1 MNNPP
6 QGTKPPQPSQ
16 PQHVDQTPWPDYQG
30 GQAKPAPPSGTVN
43 VPMPMVPP
51 NVTYIILGVTVA
63 VYLLQL
69 ITKYLLGYDLLIELG
84 AKANE
89 YIRAGQLWRFFTPM
103 LLHGSILHIGFN
115 MYALY
120 AFGISLE
127 RRYGHGRFL
136 LLYILSG
143 FAGTVFSFLFSSA
156 YSIGASGAIFGL
168 IGAEGIFL
176 VQNRKLFGAQVGK
189 AINNVIFVVAI
200 NLFLGLSPGIDNWG
214 HVGGLM
220 GGLIF
225 AWFAGPH
232 WKVEGIFPNL
242 HIVDQREPRDVI
254 VAVAL
259 IMIIFCTLAAIGMWF
274 PFVK

>member
-1 MNNPP
+1 MNMSQSTEENYAP
-6 QGTKPPQPSQ
+6 QPPQP
-16 PQHVDQTPWPDYQG
+16 
-30 GQAKPAPPSGTVN
+30 QAVPVKLPASSPR
-43 VPMPMVPP
+43 
-51 NVTYIILGVTVA
+51 VTYTIIGITVV
-63 VYLLQL
+63 VYLLQML
-69 ITKYLLGYDLLIELG
+69 SQFIYGYDFVVGLG
-84 AKANE
+84 VKANDA
-89 YIRAGQLWRFFTPM
+89 IRAGQLWRFFTPM

-120 AFGISLE
+120 IFGIGLE

-143 FAGTVFSFLFSSA
+143 FAGSVFSFLFSSA

-176 VQNRKLFGAQVGK
+176 LKNRKLFGAEAK
-189 AINNVIFVVAI
+189 RALNNVIFIAAI
-200 NLFLGLSPGIDNWG
+200 NLLFGLQPGIDNWG

-232 WKVEGIFPNL
+232 WEVQGITPNL
-242 HIVDQREPRDVI
+242 QVVDLREPREI
-254 VAVAL
+254 VVGASLVT
-259 IMIIFCTLAAIGMWF
+259 IIFCTLAAIGIWF
-274 PFVK
+274 PIVK

>member
-1 MNNPP
+1 MNSSPEEHRTPP
-6 QGTKPPQPSQ
+6 PSQ
-16 PQHVDQTPWPDYQG
+16 PGSVPVTLPTI
-30 GQAKPAPPSGTVN
+30 PPQVS
-43 VPMPMVPP
+43 
-51 NVTYIILGVTVA
+51 YAILGLTIF

-69 ITKYLLGYDLLIELG
+69 LSNFILGYDLPIGLG

-89 YIRAGQLWRFFTPM
+89 FIRAGQLWRFFTPM

-115 MYALY
+115 MYALFI
-120 AFGISLE
+120 FGTGLE

-143 FAGTVFSFLFSSA
+143 FAGSVFSFLFSSA

-176 VQNRKLFGAQVGK
+176 YQNRKLFGSQARQ
-189 AINNVIFVVAI
+189 AIGNILFVVVF
-200 NLFLGLSPGIDNWG
+200 NLFLGLQPGIDNWG
-214 HVGGLM
+214 HIGGLV

-232 WKVEGIFPNL
+232 WELEGIFPSFQL
-242 HIVDQREPRDVI
+242 VDRRSGRDVLLGGAI
-254 VAVAL
+254 VT
-259 IMIIFCTLAAIGMWF
+259 IIFSTLAVLGILS
-274 PFVK
+274 PFAQ

>member
-1 MNNPP
+1 VNISQPTEENYAP
-6 QGTKPPQPSQ
+6 QPPQPR
-16 PQHVDQTPWPDYQG
+16 PV
-30 GQAKPAPPSGTVN
+30 PPSGTVP
-43 VPMPMVPP
+43 VKLPASSPR
-51 NVTYIILGVTVA
+51 VTYTIIGITVV

-69 ITKYLLGYDLLIELG
+69 LGNFVLGGDILVQWG
-84 AKANE
+84 AKAND

-103 LLHGSILHIGFN
+103 LLHASILHIGFN

-120 AFGISLE
+120 IFGIGIE

-143 FAGTVFSFLFSSA
+143 FAGAVFSFLFSSA

-176 VQNRKLFGAQVGK
+176 VKNRKLFGAEAK
-189 AINNVIFVVAI
+189 RALNNVIFIAAI
-200 NLFLGLSPGIDNWG
+200 NLFLGLQPGIDNWG

-232 WKVEGIFPNL
+232 WKVEGLLPDL
-242 HIVDQREPRDVI
+242 RVVDQREPRDVI
-254 VAVAL
+254 VGASVVA
-259 IMIIFCTLAAIGMWF
+259 IIFCTLAAIGMWS
-274 PFVK
+274 PIVK

>member
-1 MNNPP
+1 MNMTHPP
-6 QGTKPPQPSQ
+6 EGTYTPPHPQPAS
-16 PQHVDQTPWPDYQG
+16 
-30 GQAKPAPPSGTVN
+30 PSGTVS
-43 VPMPMVPP
+43 VALPSSRPA
-51 NVTYIILGVTVA
+51 VTYTILGVTVC
-63 VYLLQL
+63 VYLLQIL
-69 ITKYLLGYDLLIELG
+69 SRFIFGEDLLIALG

-89 YIRAGQLWRFFTPM
+89 LIRAGQLWRFFTPM
-103 LLHGSILHIGFN
+103 LLHSSSGLPLHIGFN

-120 AFGISLE
+120 IFGTGLE
-127 RRYGHGRFL
+127 RRYGHERFL
-136 LLYILSG
+136 LLYVLSG
-143 FAGTVFSFLFSSA
+143 FAGTVFSFLFSSV

-232 WKVEGIFPNL
+232 WRVEGIYPNL
-242 HIVDQREPRDVI
+242 HVVDQREPRGVI
-254 VAVAL
+254 VAVAVVTL
-259 IMIIFCTLAAIGMWF
+259 IFCTLAAIGMWF

>member
-1 MNNPP
+1 
-6 QGTKPPQPSQ
+6 
-16 PQHVDQTPWPDYQG
+16 
-30 GQAKPAPPSGTVN
+30 
-43 VPMPMVPP
+43 
-51 NVTYIILGVTVA
+51 VTYTLLGITVA

-69 ITKYLLGYDLLIELG
+69 LSQFALGYDLPIEVG

-89 YIRAGQLWRFFTPM
+89 YIRAGELWRFFTPM
-103 LLHGSILHIGFN
+103 LLHGSLVHIGFN

-120 AFGISLE
+120 IFGIGLE
-127 RRYGHGRFL
+127 RRFGHGRFL

-143 FAGTVFSFLFSSA
+143 FAGTVFSFLFTSS

-176 VQNRKLFGAQVGK
+176 FQNRKLFGNQVRG
-189 AINNVIFVVAI
+189 AINNVIFVVVI
-200 NLFLGLSPGIDNWG
+200 NLFLGLQPGIDNWG

-232 WKVEGIFPNL
+232 WEVQGIAPNL
-242 HIVDQREPRDVI
+242 HVEDLRESRDVI
-254 VAVAL
+254 VGAAVVT
-259 IMIIFCTLAAIGMWF
+259 IIFCTLAAIGMWF
-274 PFVK
+274 PFVR